1 MLEGFQ
7 QFTEFTPNNYL
18 LGRLGLSDFEGA
30 REIRVVGISRTG
42 VLTQRHQHFI
52 LNNRAAVSSTN
63 RLVLGAFTLGFG
75 PRIQFVIPEVF
86 YPLVLTIFH
95 FVSSAYIIAIKTLR
109 ARGYLL
115 STRDSLELYF
125 LKV

>member
-30 REIRVVGISRTG
+30 REVRVVGISG
-42 VLTQRHQHFI
+42 ASVLTQRHQHFI

-63 RLVLGAFTLGFG
+63 RLVLGALTLGFG
-75 PRIQFVIPEVF
+75 PRITPETIQM
-86 YPLVLTIFH
+86 LTQRLFI
-95 FVSSAYIIAIKTLR
+95 L
-109 ARGYLL
+109 
-115 STRDSLELYF
+115 
-125 LKV
+125 